1 MRKCVQMVFQDPYA
15 SLDPMMTVRDILM
28 EPAVINR
35 MDRKLAER
43 RVMELLERVHLK
55 PEHAARYPHEFSGGQ
70 RQRIAIARALML
82 YPRLLVL
89 DEPVSSLDVSIQ
101 AEVLTLLKEL
111 QKELNLSYLFVS
123 HDLSVVAEIAH
134 SVIVMYRGR
143 IVERGRVDELFR
155 NPKHPYTRALLSAV
169 PIPDPRTE
177 RRRERIVFNSD
188 TLASPITPVERTG
201 MWRRLFGGRT
211 QEAS

>member
-1 MRKCVQMVFQDPYA
+1 
-15 SLDPMMTVRDILM
+15 
-28 EPAVINR
+28 
-35 MDRKLAER
+35 
-43 RVMELLERVHLK
+43 
-55 PEHAARYPHEFSGGQ
+55 
-70 RQRIAIARALML
+70 ML